1 MIVQLPLGISPL
13 YPYWAGQARIA
24 LNPAAPLIGKALCQA
39 TLTIQ
44 RFLPL
49 HGLYGAR
56 LNAGHILTGVT
67 RRRRGRDIREG

>member
-13 YPYWAGQARIA
+13 YPYWAAQARIA
-24 LNPAAPLIGKALCQA
+24 LNPAAPLIGKAPFQA
-39 TLTIQ
+39 TLAIQ

-49 HGLYGAR
+49 DGPYGAR

-67 RRRRGRDIREG
+67 G